1 MKVRK
6 DENYKEYYELNE
18 VIYKGPHSTIYKGTD
33 KKSCELRAIKI
44 INLNII
50 EKEFSKIYNKSETK
64 SKIQDFIDGIIY
76 EFEKMNECS
85 YNNINSAQYYEL
97 FVNKNEILFIMELCD
112 DNISNILLKNK
123 KGFTPKEI
131 YKIMR
136 QLNNTFKL
144 VSKKDYILKNIE
156 PENLLIKYK
165 GDKKFIIKLSN
176 YIISP
181 NNSKIFS
188 ESKGT
193 SKISEKESEIPGNN
207 KDYLLNIGVLIYR
220 LFFIKSPIKEKNNI
234 PFKKL
239 EKTGNKELD
248 DLIESL
254 LLKDK
259 IISFDWEN
267 YFNHPFFIK
276 DYIKLVYKINANEE
290 KIKLFGDK
298 FIEDNINLKN
308 KLKII
313 YSKKEFEFQQ
323 FFDVKNICKD
333 DKNILKIKLKGINEL
348 INISYMF
355 DECESLLS
363 VLYFS
368 NWNFSKINNMKCMF
382 NRCKNLQSLFDISN
396 LNTSQVGNMGFL
408 FSRCKSLIS
417 LPDLSIWDTSKVFN
431 MSYMFYRCKS
441 LLSLPNISKW
451 NYSNVIYIS
460 NMFGRCKKLSITP
473 KITIKENKKFFSS
486 DLKIIVIGTSGCDKA
501 QFVNKWT
508 KNTFNDMY
516 KATIVSE
523 FGFKIF
529 EYGDDLYRIQLWDLA
544 GQDKNAMVTKIFA
557 KDAKGVVVMS
567 DATNIQTREDTIKW
581 KNSVDDVVKFI
592 DGKDIPCILVENKI
606 DLLPD
611 DDHYDPTFE
620 EFYKNNGFTKGFR
633 VSSKT
638 GENVDEAM
646 KFLIKTIIKRNETYL
661 EKIDDICDNLSG
673 DRKVIIDFENHDEPE
688 TKTKRKIIK
697 KGCY

>member
-1 MKVRK
+1 MGKKARYYLIAIYQPDEKNDKKVKILGRYFIK
-6 DENYKEYYELNE
+6 KNKDKAKILYKNKIYELKEYFEDIDENYNHK
-18 VIYKGPHSTIYKGTD
+18 
-33 KKSCELRAIKI
+33 
-44 INLNII
+44 
-50 EKEFSKIYNKSETK
+50 
-64 SKIQDFIDGIIY
+64 
-76 EFEKMNECS
+76 
-85 YNNINSAQYYEL
+85 
-97 FVNKNEILFIMELCD
+97 
-112 DNISNILLKNK
+112 
-123 KGFTPKEI
+123 
-131 YKIMR
+131 
-136 QLNNTFKL
+136 
-144 VSKKDYILKNIE
+144 
-156 PENLLIKYK
+156 
-165 GDKKFIIKLSN
+165 
-176 YIISP
+176 
-181 NNSKIFS
+181 
-188 ESKGT
+188 
-193 SKISEKESEIPGNN
+193 
-207 KDYLLNIGVLIYR
+207 
-220 LFFIKSPIKEKNNI
+220 
-234 PFKKL
+234 
-239 EKTGNKELD
+239 
-248 DLIESL
+248 DLI
-254 LLKDK
+254 
-259 IISFDWEN
+259 
-267 YFNHPFFIK
+267 
-276 DYIKLVYKINANEE
+276 
-290 KIKLFGDK
+290 
-298 FIEDNINLKN
+298 

-313 YSKKEFEFQQ
+313 FIH
-323 FFDVKNICKD
+323 NIID
-333 DKNILKIKLKGINEL
+333 M
-348 INISYMF
+348 SYMF
-355 DECESLLS
+355 YGCYTLISLS
-363 VLYFS
+363 DNNEIS
-368 NWNFSKINNMKCMF
+368 NIKIYITNSHCMF
-382 NRCKNLQSLFDISN
+382 R
-396 LNTSQVGNMGFL
+396 G
-408 FSRCKSLIS
+408 CKSLIS